1 MKNKKV
7 RILNHALKE
16 KGWRVVFML
25 RLVPVPYSMM
35 CYLLG
40 TTSVSVKNYLIGST
54 GIFCFPLLYC
64 YSGVCLRELASFE
77 DMEHPNARSHAIG
90 LMCVELFLAIGVGSY
105 IAYKAK
111 LEL

>member
-40 TTSVSVKNYLIGST
+40 TTSVSVKNYLKQYVT
-54 GIFCFPLLYC
+54 
-64 YSGVCLRELASFE
+64 
-77 DMEHPNARSHAIG
+77 
-90 LMCVELFLAIGVGSY
+90 
-105 IAYKAK
+105 
-111 LEL
+111 